1 MHTFLTFVQA
11 NQRLRSAKDGGSE
24 MEYDNVINTKLGLE
38 LHAGYLPRWFRIIL
52 ARQTG
57 GTTVQLSPKQ
67 VNILALWRAN
77 RIIERYL

>member
-1 MHTFLTFVQA
+1 MLATF
-11 NQRLRSAKDGGSE
+11 RG
-24 MEYDNVINTKLGLE
+24 GLE
-38 LHAGYLPRWFRIIL
+38 IIL

-67 VNILALWRAN
+67 VNIPALWRAN